1 MSVRYT
7 TWPPG
12 NRAHRTDWLRLI
24 SVTAVVLVGSLA
36 PTGVRAQPF
45 PTKPLRFVVGSAP
58 GSGNDITARM
68 LAARV
73 SESWGQQIVVENRA
87 GGGQIIAAEIVARAT
102 PDGYSLLQ
110 CGVVTMA
117 INPALHKKLSYDPS
131 RDFAPIT
138 SIATAP
144 NVLVVHPSVPARTAK
159 EFIAHVL
166 AHPGKFNYGSGGV
179 GSTLHLSMEMLKT
192 TTGMAITHVPYKGG
206 GLAMADLYA
215 GQIIAAFQNLPVALG
230 AAKSGK
236 ARAIAVTSAKR
247 STHLPEVPT
256 FIEAGYPN
264 LEITVWYGVCAPSGV
279 REHILARLNEAIVQ
293 VLKLPD
299 VRERFTDLGVE
310 PWPSSSQEFAAFLKS
325 ERVKWA
331 KAVKDSGTT
340 PQ

>member
-1 MSVRYT
+1 MST
-7 TWPPG
+7 NSTPG
-12 NRAHRTDWLRLI
+12 VQKI
-24 SVTAVVLVGSLA
+24 
-36 PTGVRAQPF
+36 GVRAGDSAVGIRAFVMVVALFAATSAQAQSF
-45 PTKPLRFVVGSAP
+45 PTRPIRFVVGSAP
-58 GSGNDITARM
+58 GSGNDLTARM

-117 INPALHKKLSYDPS
+117 INPALYQKLSYQPL

-144 NVLVVHPSVPARTAK
+144 NVLVVQSSVPAKTAK
-159 EFIAHVL
+159 EFIAYVL

-179 GSTLHLSMEMLKT
+179 GSTLHLAMEMLKSA
-192 TTGMAITHVPYKGG
+192 TGMTMTHVPYRGG

-215 GQIIAAFQNLPVALG
+215 GQILAVFQNLPVALG
-230 AAKSGK
+230 PV
-236 ARAIAVTSAKR
+236 RAGRVRAMGVTSAKR

-256 FIEAGYPN
+256 FIETGYPS
-264 LEITVWYGVCAPSGV
+264 LEITVWYGACAPAGV
-279 REHILARLNEAIVQ
+279 PKHILTRLNEAMVQ

-299 VRERFTDLGVE
+299 VKERFTDLGVE
-310 PWPSSSQEFAAFLKS
+310 PSPSSSQEFAVFLKS
-325 ERVKWA
+325 EAVKWA
-331 KAVKDSGTT
+331 KAVKDSGMT